1 MRAVLWLLFLLML
14 LPAVSAQDV
23 HGVVVGYGENGGTV
37 SLTSADNLTITAFPT
52 DEELTG
58 ALLAG
63 GTQATLY
70 GSSPF
75 LVLRFDNVSISEP
88 VVGCHVKSIFKVPV
102 VAEIYASEHPLA
114 DVGEGELITRL
125 KTEPKWHVESIPSEC
140 VHNGTTYLLLVFHG
154 SGACRID
161 EVLITSRSRGAEL
174 AQMYFLD
181 ISKLAVGAE
190 EISSVWLILGAVVCF
205 ASAALFERRPRRL
218 ATAGA
223 VAFALPLMV
232 HFTGLETFFLS
243 YVLGGVAGMLG
254 SYVAYGA
261 IMGYVYRLR

>member
-1 MRAVLWLLFLLML
+1 MRAVIWLLFLLAL

-23 HGVVVGYGENGGTV
+23 HGVVVGYEENGGTV
-37 SLTSADNLTITAFPT
+37 SLTGADNLTITAFPT
-52 DEELTG
+52 DEGLTD

-75 LVLRFDNVSISEP
+75 LVLRFDNVSISDP
-88 VVGCHVKSIFKVPV
+88 VVGCHVKSIFELPP
-102 VAEIYASEHPLA
+102 VAEIYASEHPPV
-114 DVGEGELITRL
+114 DVGEGTLITKF
-125 KTEPKWHVESIPSEC
+125 KTEPRWHVESIPSEC

-154 SGACRID
+154 AGACRVD
-161 EVLITSRSRGAEL
+161 EVLITSKSRAAEL

-190 EISSVWLILGAVVCF
+190 EVSSAWLVLGAVLCF
-205 ASAALFERRPRRL
+205 GAAALFERRPRRL

-254 SYVAYGA
+254 SYAVYGA
-261 IMGYVYRLR
+261 IMGYVYHLR